1 MPLYEYVCNDCRER
15 FEVLQRVGEG
25 AESVTCPECGAH
37 EVARQLSTFA
47 AAASAGSSWASSAPA
62 GCGGGGCGS
71 GFT

>member
-1 MPLYEYVCNDCRER
+1 MPLYEYVCKECNER

-25 AESVTCPECGAH
+25 AEAVICPECGGH

-47 AAASAGSSWASSAPA
+47 AAVSAGSSYAASAPA